1 MPNGK
6 YGIPIFKLDVYN
18 PSSLDRVNTF
28 VKYKDKWID
37 DSNTSIITDKEL
49 DNRLYND
56 YDGYNIV
63 ANDLLNGHQYVLDN
77 II

>member
-1 MPNGK
+1 MSFIFLNRNGKYNFVLPNGK

-37 DSNTSIITDKEL
+37 DNESLLSNYEL
-49 DNRLYND
+49 DNND
-56 YDGYNIV
+56 DRYI
-63 ANDLLNGHQYVLDN
+63 
-77 II
+77 